1 LQSLTQNEARVADF
15 LIRNFQERNS
25 INETG
30 KRLKLSPMGVYKI
43 LKKLEKINAVVPE
56 KIGNAIYYRPNLN
69 EEIGVKLSELVLIQN
84 SLSPYAQIQAEDL
97 KPLKDSTLICV
108 LFGSVLTK
116 GKEANDIDILIV
128 LEKKAFNKVSKA
140 LGKIKSLKPKK
151 IHEVMQTKEDLL
163 KNIRKG
169 DKVILDIIKTGKI
182 LWGAEI
188 IVEAIK
194 HESS

>member
-1 LQSLTQNEARVADF
+1 MDF

-25 INETG
+25 VNEIG
-30 KRLKLSPMGVYKI
+30 KRLELSPMGAYKI

-56 KIGNAIYYRPNLN
+56 KIGNALYYKPNLN
-69 EEIGVKLSELVLIQN
+69 EEIGAKLSELVLIQN
-84 SLSPYAQIQAEDL
+84 NLSPYAQIQAEDL
-97 KPLKDSTLICV
+97 NPLKDSTLCCV

-116 GKEANDIDILIV
+116 GKEANDIDILVI
-128 LEKKAFNKVSKA
+128 LEKKDFSRVSKE
-140 LGKIKSLKPKK
+140 LSKIKSLKPKK
-151 IHEVMQTKEDLL
+151 IHELMQTKEDLL
-163 KNIRKG
+163 KNIQKG

-194 HESS
+194 NGSD

>member
-1 LQSLTQNEARVADF
+1 MQSLTQNEARVMDF

-25 INETG
+25 VNEIG
-30 KRLKLSPMGVYKI
+30 KRLELSPMGAYKI

-56 KIGNAIYYRPNLN
+56 KIGNALYYKPNLN
-69 EEIGVKLSELVLIQN
+69 EEIGAKLSELVLIQN
-84 SLSPYAQIQAEDL
+84 NLSPYAQIQAEDL
-97 KPLKDSTLICV
+97 NPLKDSTLCCV

-116 GKEANDIDILIV
+116 GKEANDIDILVI
-128 LEKKAFNKVSKA
+128 LEKKDFSRVSKE
-140 LGKIKSLKPKK
+140 LSKIKSLKPKK
-151 IHEVMQTKEDLL
+151 IHELMQTKEDLL
-163 KNIRKG
+163 KNIQKG

-194 HESS
+194 NGSD